1 MFLELTVI
9 GGTSYVVRRVRRR
22 PRLIEKLVP
31 NQRSDWTSLKRQT
44 EVKSM
49 EEHKANK
56 YFLDNSIVLGSAV
69 IGLAFSPVLSPMS
82 LYLLIPGIL
91 YYGAYPLLQD
101 AWRDLREER
110 RLTAAGLDVIL
121 LVLTMIYSV
130 VNPRVL
136 VVAVFSNWMYALFLK
151 VTARN
156 KSHAQSR
163 MSQLAMAAPEQ
174 VWVLVDGVEMAVD
187 FTQLKMG
194 DVLILKA
201 GQYVPVDGTVRNASV
216 LVNQR
221 LLTGDAVP
229 VRKQVGEAV
238 LAGSVLHAGCLHLQ
252 VDKLGAA
259 TVLAELRYLFNTTA
273 IYAAGTEPRGK
284 VLADRFALTGVGLG
298 ALAYP
303 LGGLNASLAVIMM
316 SPCYNMRLFGALT
329 VMDFLEAAAQDG
341 ILIKDGRVL
350 EQLDKIDTLVFD
362 VAALLVINTDG
373 KKTLLP
379 GTLECMTAL
388 RAQGMKLWLVSVEPE
403 TLTAG
408 WAGQLGV
415 ETYVSDAMPQD
426 KVDLVQHLRA
436 EGSFV
441 AYVGDGIGDAVPMRL
456 AQIAISINGINA
468 LVQDTAQLILLD
480 QNLQHLSGLLALSQR
495 FEASMKRSAWLTTVP
510 NMVSIG
516 GTFLGLV
523 GYATAI
529 GIFFA
534 VLGGGMLNVFGST
547 LRRQAAHPTAS
558 APIPPILHVC
568 PTTEESS

>member
-1 MFLELTVI
+1 MMPPV
-9 GGTSYVVRRVRRR
+9 
-22 PRLIEKLVP
+22 
-31 NQRSDWTSLKRQT
+31 QT
-44 EVKSM
+44 GQPLLG
-49 EEHKANK
+49 A
-56 YFLDNSIVLGSAV
+56 VL
-69 IGLAFSPVLSPMS
+69 FPVGFIL
-82 LYLLIPGIL
+82 LYLLGF
-91 YYGAYPLLQD
+91 D
-101 AWRDLREER
+101 
-110 RLTAAGLDVIL
+110 
-121 LVLTMIYSV
+121 
-130 VNPRVL
+130 
-136 VVAVFSNWMYALFLK
+136 
-151 VTARN
+151 
-156 KSHAQSR
+156 
-163 MSQLAMAAPEQ
+163 
-174 VWVLVDGVEMAVD
+174 
-187 FTQLKMG
+187 
-194 DVLILKA
+194 
-201 GQYVPVDGTVRNASV
+201 
-216 LVNQR
+216 
-221 LLTGDAVP
+221 LLTGVFT
-229 VRKQVGEAV
+229 
-238 LAGSVLHAGCLHLQ
+238 LAPLALI
-252 VDKLGAA
+252 DKRPGV
-259 TVLAELRYLFNTTA
+259 TMGGILRNWGLVFCGN
-273 IYAAGTEPRGK
+273 
-284 VLADRFALTGVGLG
+284 FA
-298 ALAYP
+298 
-303 LGGLNASLAVIMM
+303 
-316 SPCYNMRLFGALT
+316 GALT

-468 LVQDTAQLILLD
+468 LVQDTAQVILLD